1 MHSFWDG
8 GTEGI
13 ISLLKEIGRRAGIK
27 EFTATCN
34 TQIEV
39 FFKTG
44 KVIVTLRKKNE
55 SKAIYWPKNKIADC

>member
-44 KVIVTLRKKNE
+44 KVIVTLEKK
-55 SKAIYWPKNKIADC
+55 K